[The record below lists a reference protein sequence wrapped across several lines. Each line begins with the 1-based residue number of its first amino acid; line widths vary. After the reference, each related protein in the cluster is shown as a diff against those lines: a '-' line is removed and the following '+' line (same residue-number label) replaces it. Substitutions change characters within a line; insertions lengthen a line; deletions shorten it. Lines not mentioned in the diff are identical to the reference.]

1 MISYL
6 DIVKNSAGSEEKM
19 WQAVEHVSDFMNV
32 AIEAHPEEV
41 SKFLQ
46 EQYELLN
53 GQHFNE
59 WLAKKVVSEMW
70 HTSADGKSKVYGEL
84 INPSEA
90 AKMLHELTSEDQLG
104 FRWDAYVAANTF
116 AHDLNGTNAY
126 TNVDLLL
133 KLSEKFWFED
143 EDFEDGNKIYWYHT
157 SKKGFWR

>member
-1 MISYL
+1 MKIK
-6 DIVKNSAGSEEKM
+6 DQNGNEV
-19 WQAVEHVSDFMNV
+19 NV
-32 AIEAHPEEV
+32 TSQSQGTINTVLGAM
-41 SKFLQ
+41 
-46 EQYELLN
+46 
-53 GQHFNE
+53 GT
-59 WLAKKVVSEMW
+59 LAALGVGRGILGGGNRPPQDEGDRPV
-70 HTSADGKSKVYGEL
+70 TRY
-84 INPSEA
+84 
-90 AKMLHELTSEDQLG
+90 ELTSEDQRS